1 MISMISQS
9 VNFQAEHYLYDRY
22 QVILSNSILIGMKQY
37 IGFYYLIL
45 FSAQAILGERL
56 VRV

>member
-1 MISMISQS
+1 MC
-9 VNFQAEHYLYDRY
+9 VYLHRDMTLYLLHRNYTAD